1 MARNSGSMPSQKIKK
16 PPACDSCKFRR
27 VLCHPQPDGAPCPRC
42 IEKDFVC
49 TTTPVT
55 RGRPKRKDGSFADSP
70 TGSMG
75 HGSQLVQSGFQTPSP
90 ELAVS
95 NGPPGMFQ
103 LAPELVRHLF
113 ESFVQLPQN
122 RHPIF
127 RRASL
132 QSALSSVSWQ
142 IDLLQPQTR
151 VLAYCVMA
159 LSSSISFHES
169 VIGLGPRPKS
179 FTDSSVFYRGADLRE
194 YGVRRSAVVRAL
206 HMQAFKF
213 ACDASIVLEASEDN
227 AASCFIL
234 EVLDTRNELISRPWG
249 GAYLSHVRTLAAS
262 WEEPVSEGPR
272 QPLLA
277 SFLMGEALS
286 ATVLRRPVLVTEN
299 DQLLIIG
306 DGFPPL
312 QQMLNPDHLA
322 PGGNKKILARRRVFS
337 LMCPFMFHVTRVA
350 RELHEKVT
358 GDYARRRPP
367 AENAIIDILS
377 SLTAMQ
383 TIRSDALAQL
393 ELEDWS
399 NVDPAVLP
407 FFSLPAKG
415 YAYHSPE
422 VNLRACA
429 YGMTCGW
436 STIVLALHQEMERPT
451 DADAP
456 APESPWVAER
466 LALLR
471 RQVHALT
478 QQALAEVIQGLR
490 RLPSLPHISHLG
502 MSHIWIVGW
511 VQFSINEAEAAG
523 EITPEHVEI
532 FETLT
537 ASLKMI
543 GYSWDIPAASAY
555 IERMQSYIAMQ
566 RASESQPATSLVP
579 MDDSVFS
586 DMFLTPLDPS
596 WMGVFSV

>member
-1 MARNSGSMPSQKIKK
+1 MPSQKIKK
-16 PPACDSCKFRR
+16 PPACDSY
-27 VLCHPQPDGAPCPRC
+27 GAPCPRC

-90 ELAVS
+90 ELTVS

-169 VIGLGPRPKS
+169 VIGLGPR
-179 FTDSSVFYRGADLRE
+179 TEIIYRFLDLRE

-213 ACDASIVLEASEDN
+213 ACGRIDYN

-358 GDYARRRPP
+358 GGTCR
-367 AENAIIDILS
+367 
-377 SLTAMQ
+377 
-383 TIRSDALAQL
+383 
-393 ELEDWS
+393 
-399 NVDPAVLP
+399 
-407 FFSLPAKG
+407 FFSRLFDLLVS
-415 YAYHSPE
+415 SP
-422 VNLRACA
+422 
-429 YGMTCGW
+429 
-436 STIVLALHQEMERPT
+436 S
-451 DADAP
+451 
-456 APESPWVAER
+456 
-466 LALLR
+466 
-471 RQVHALT
+471 
-478 QQALAEVIQGLR
+478 
-490 RLPSLPHISHLG
+490 
-502 MSHIWIVGW
+502 
-511 VQFSINEAEAAG
+511 
-523 EITPEHVEI
+523 
-532 FETLT
+532 
-537 ASLKMI
+537 
-543 GYSWDIPAASAY
+543 
-555 IERMQSYIAMQ
+555 
-566 RASESQPATSLVP
+566 
-579 MDDSVFS
+579 
-586 DMFLTPLDPS
+586 
-596 WMGVFSV
+596 